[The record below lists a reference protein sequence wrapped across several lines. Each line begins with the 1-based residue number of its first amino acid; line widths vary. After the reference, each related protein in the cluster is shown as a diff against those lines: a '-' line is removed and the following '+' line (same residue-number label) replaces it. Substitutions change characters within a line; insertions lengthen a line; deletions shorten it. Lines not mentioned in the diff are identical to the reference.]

1 MDIKIDSY
9 ISQEEVD
16 RVAINRMQGNPE
28 VINLLTSAAINNN
41 IERLQVIKYH
51 IELLSEKDAIILNE
65 ELERLIKNRKF
76 DE

>member
-51 IELLSEKDAIILNE
+51 IGLLSEKDAIILNE